1 MSLHILRT
9 ARLTLTPVS
18 WRDMED
24 IARLKADGG
33 AFAMMLGGVRNRQ
46 QAEAEMV
53 SDITFWAKHGTGM
66 FAIRE
71 NGQLIGITGV
81 HERPDGRGV
90 ALRFAI
96 YPWAAGRGLA
106 REAAAAALRHAH
118 AAGFSRVVAV
128 ARDSNIASRKVLGG
142 IGMRVCEHFMRGGH
156 EMLVFESVVLQGTGS
171 SPEADRGTRAL

>member
-18 WRDMED
+18 WRDMNE
-24 IARLKADGG
+24 IAHLKADGG

-46 QAEAEMV
+46 QSEAEMA
-53 SDITFWAKHGTGM
+53 SDITFWARHGTGM

-71 NGQLIGITGV
+71 SGRLIGITGV

-96 YPWAAGRGLA
+96 YPSAAGRGYA

-118 AAGFSRVVAV
+118 AAGFRRVIAV
-128 ARDSNIASRKVLGG
+128 ARESNIASRKVLGG
-142 IGMRVCEHFMRGGH
+142 IGMHVCEHFMRNGQDV
-156 EMLVFESVVLQGTGS
+156 LVFESIMRSVDDT
-171 SPEADRGTRAL
+171 

>member
-1 MSLHILRT
+1 MSLHVLRT
-9 ARLTLTPVS
+9 ARLALTPVS
-18 WRDMED
+18 WRDMNE
-24 IARLKADGG
+24 IAHLKADGG

-71 NGQLIGITGV
+71 NGKLIGITGV

-96 YPWAAGRGLA
+96 YPWASGRGLA

-118 AAGFSRVVAV
+118 AAGFKRIVAV
-128 ARDSNIASRKVLGG
+128 ARDTNIASRKVLGG
-142 IGMRVCEHFMRGGH
+142 IGMRVAETFMRSGH
-156 EMLVFESVVLQGTGS
+156 EMLLFESV
-171 SPEADRGTRAL
+171 TR

>member
-53 SDITFWAKHGTGM
+53 SDITFWAKYGTGM

-71 NGQLIGITGV
+71 NGKLIGITGV

-118 AAGFSRVVAV
+118 AAGFSRVMAV

-156 EMLVFESVVLQGTGS
+156 NMLVFESVAHKGAEKEM
-171 SPEADRGTRAL
+171 PAL